1 VLEALHT
8 VYLGLGANINP
19 EQNLKRAVEIL
30 RKSVSLEALSAVWET
45 PAFGSHGPNFLNAAA
60 RIRTPLSSPLLKT
73 LVLRRIEVQLGRI
86 RTFNKNAARTIDLDV
101 LVYDDRVVDPKIWT
115 QVFVAVPLADL
126 LPELEHPSNG
136 KTLQQVA
143 EEMRRQTE
151 VVRVTREFWR
161 G

>member
-1 VLEALHT
+1 MHT
-8 VYLGLGANINP
+8 VYLGLGSNINP
-19 EQNLKRAVEIL
+19 EQNLKRAVDIL

-45 PAFGSHGPNFLNAAA
+45 PPYGSRGPNFLNAAA

-101 LVYDDRVVDPKIWT
+101 LVYDDRVVDPKVWT
-115 QVFVAVPLADL
+115 QVFVALPLAEL
-126 LPELEHPSNG
+126 LPELEHPARG
-136 KTLQQVA
+136 KTLFQVA
-143 EEMRRQTE
+143 EELRKKTDG
-151 VVRVTREFWR
+151 VRKARDFLN